1 MERKKGKNLLSI
13 AVAFGIDRG
22 ILAHGDAI
30 TNKPNVE
37 GETG

>member
-1 MERKKGKNLLSI
+1 MEREEREDLLSI